1 MEFRKQ
7 KINLNV
13 FHFRLIFNLIECSE
27 SFKAVENWMPIC
39 LPKFDPNGYLH
50 THISYL
56 AEDCQA
62 CLLLLSVEHSQEVF
76 YTLSAAK
83 KKITEKLRR
92 SNCLEAIN
100 ESMKNKGIN
109 LKSIGFPEI
118 RHFLYKNKSHAQLLC
133 SEMTIPYNTPAEF
146 ERLRSLYYDLHNRI
160 HNTGRSL
167 KLIYEMKEKE
177 IMMAW
182 VTSVNEL
189 YIAFEPTIDKVTAIA
204 LVNKLLKWIKKEE
217 DTFFIMNAPTF

>member
-1 MEFRKQ
+1 M
-7 KINLNV
+7 
-13 FHFRLIFNLIECSE
+13 
-27 SFKAVENWMPIC
+27 
-39 LPKFDPNGYLH
+39 
-50 THISYL
+50 
-56 AEDCQA
+56 
-62 CLLLLSVEHSQEVF
+62 
-76 YTLSAAK
+76 
-83 KKITEKLRR
+83 RR

-109 LKSIGFPEI
+109 LKNIGFPEI

-133 SEMTIPYNTPAEF
+133 SEMTVPYNTPTEF
-146 ERLRSLYYDLHNRI
+146 ERLRSIYYDLHNRI